1 MKYGIAIMAGIMFTV
16 IACKEKEVNKTVIE
30 DTTIEETATVNT
42 EPNGPECYLKVV
54 GKDSMIFQME
64 RAGDSVHGV
73 YNWKPLEKDSK
84 LQKFKGILVNG
95 QAKTLAISSGE
106 GMTNTEE
113 LNFTV
118 ANNTV
123 AVKSG
128 EMEEAKDGVW
138 RYKAGTTTSDQILQ
152 KVDCPQK

>member
-1 MKYGIAIMAGIMFTV
+1 MKYGIALMAGMMITIV
-16 IACKEKEVNKTVIE
+16 SCKEKEVNETVIE
-30 DTTIEETATVNT
+30 DTTIEETATVHT
-42 EPNGPECYLKVV
+42 EPAGSECYLKVV

-64 RAGDSVHGV
+64 RTGDSVQGV
-73 YNWKPLEKDSK
+73 FNWKPLEKDSK
-84 LQKFKGILVNG
+84 LQKFKGTLING

-118 ANNTV
+118 ADNTV
-123 AVKSG
+123 AVKFG

-138 RYKAGTTTSDQILQ
+138 RYKPGTSSSDQVLT